1 MGKNLYIVRGL
12 PGSGKSTFARSIA
25 KSYQVFEADQYFIK
39 GGKYNF
45 DPSKLKDAHND
56 CKQRVA
62 RRMRENLFNSIFFSN
77 IVVSNTF
84 TQDWEMKYYRSI
96 GKRYGYKVH
105 TIIVE
110 FHINCGLSR
119 IFFSH
124 YILFFHRYSRVL
136 FLLLSCDNCEVYP
149 FVWKTPQLYRCVYF

>member
-25 KSYQVFEADQYFIK
+25 KSYQIFEADQYFMEK
-39 GGKYNF
+39 GKYNF
-45 DPSKLKDAHND
+45 DATKLKEAHND
-56 CKQRVA
+56 CKQRVV
-62 RRMRENLFNSIFFSN
+62 RRMRENLFNSIFFNN

-110 FHINCGLSR
+110 NR
-119 IFFSH
+119 H
-124 YILFFHRYSRVL
+124 YGTNVHGV
-136 FLLLSCDNCEVYP
+136 
-149 FVWKTPQLYRCVYF
+149 PQDKLQVMEDRFEIKLK

>member
-25 KSYQVFEADQYFIK
+25 KPYQIFEADQYFMK
-39 GGKYNF
+39 RGKYTF
-45 DPSKLKDAHND
+45 DMSKLKDAHDD

-62 RRMRENLFNSIFFSN
+62 RRMRENLFNSIFFN
-77 IVVSNTF
+77 TIVVSNTF

-110 FHINCGLSR
+110 NR
-119 IFFSH
+119 H
-124 YILFFHRYSRVL
+124 YGSNIHGVPSDKLQVMEDRFEIKL
-136 FLLLSCDNCEVYP
+136 
-149 FVWKTPQLYRCVYF
+149 K

>member
-25 KSYQVFEADQYFIK
+25 KQYQIFEADQYFMK
-39 GGKYNF
+39 RGKYNF
-45 DPSKLKDAHND
+45 DVTKLKDAHDD

-62 RRMRENLFNSIFFSN
+62 RRMRENLFNSIFFTN

-84 TQDWEMKYYRSI
+84 TQDWEMRFYRNVA
-96 GKRYGYKVH
+96 KRYGYKVH

-110 FHINCGLSR
+110 NR
-119 IFFSH
+119 H
-124 YILFFHRYSRVL
+124 YGKNVHGV
-136 FLLLSCDNCEVYP
+136 
-149 FVWKTPQLYRCVYF
+149 PQDKLQAMEDRFEIKLK

>member
-25 KSYQVFEADQYFIK
+25 KPYQIFEADQYFMK
-39 GGKYNF
+39 RGKYNF
-45 DPSKLKDAHND
+45 DATKLKDAHDD
-56 CKQRVA
+56 CKKRVV
-62 RRMRENLFNSIFFSN
+62 RRMRENLFNSIFFNN

-110 FHINCGLSR
+110 NR
-119 IFFSH
+119 H
-124 YILFFHRYSRVL
+124 YGTNVHGV
-136 FLLLSCDNCEVYP
+136 
-149 FVWKTPQLYRCVYF
+149 PQNKLQVMENRFEIKLK

>member
-25 KSYQVFEADQYFIK
+25 KQYQIFEADQYFMK
-39 GGKYNF
+39 RGKYNF
-45 DPSKLKDAHND
+45 DVTKLKDAHDD

-62 RRMRENLFNSIFFSN
+62 RRMRENLFNSIFFTN

-84 TQDWEMKYYRSI
+84 TQDWEMRFYRNVA
-96 GKRYGYKVH
+96 KRYGYKVH

-110 FHINCGLSR
+110 NR
-119 IFFSH
+119 H
-124 YILFFHRYSRVL
+124 YGKNVHGV
-136 FLLLSCDNCEVYP
+136 
-149 FVWKTPQLYRCVYF
+149 PQDKLQVMEDRFEIKLK

>member
-25 KSYQVFEADQYFIK
+25 KPYQIFEADQYFIK
-39 GGKYNF
+39 RGKYNF
-45 DPSKLKDAHND
+45 DATKLKDAHDD

-62 RRMRENLFNSIFFSN
+62 RRMRENLFNSIFFTN

-84 TQDWEMKYYRSI
+84 TQDWEMRFYRNVA
-96 GKRYGYKVH
+96 KRYGYKVH

-110 FHINCGLSR
+110 NR
-119 IFFSH
+119 H
-124 YILFFHRYSRVL
+124 YGSNIHGV
-136 FLLLSCDNCEVYP
+136 
-149 FVWKTPQLYRCVYF
+149 PQDKLQSMEDRFEIKLK

>member
-1 MGKNLYIVRGL
+1 MWKKKQNVKEDKIMKNLYLVRGL

-25 KSYQVFEADQYFIK
+25 KSYQIFEADQYFMK
-39 GGKYNF
+39 RGKYNF
-45 DPSKLKDAHND
+45 DPKKLKDAHHD

-62 RRMRENLFNSIFFSN
+62 RRMRESLFNQFFFSN

-84 TQDWEMKYYRSI
+84 TQDWEMKFYRCI

-110 FHINCGLSR
+110 NRHGGNNVHGVPAEKVQVMEDRFEIKL
-119 IFFSH
+119 
-124 YILFFHRYSRVL
+124 
-136 FLLLSCDNCEVYP
+136 
-149 FVWKTPQLYRCVYF
+149 K

>member
-25 KSYQVFEADQYFIK
+25 KPHQIFEADQYFTK
-39 GGKYNF
+39 RGKYNF
-45 DPSKLKDAHND
+45 DATKLKDAHDD

-62 RRMRENLFNSIFFSN
+62 RRMRENLFNSIFFTN

-84 TQDWEMKYYRSI
+84 TQDWEMRFYRNI
-96 GKRYGYKVH
+96 AKRYGYKVH

-110 FHINCGLSR
+110 NR
-119 IFFSH
+119 H
-124 YILFFHRYSRVL
+124 YGSNVHGV
-136 FLLLSCDNCEVYP
+136 
-149 FVWKTPQLYRCVYF
+149 PQDKLQVMEDRFEIKLK

>member
-1 MGKNLYIVRGL
+1 MKNLYIVRGL

-25 KSYQVFEADQYFIK
+25 KSYQVFEADQYFMK
-39 GGKYNF
+39 RGKYNF
-45 DPSKLKDAHND
+45 DPTKLKDAHND

-62 RRMRENLFNSIFFSN
+62 NRMRENLFNSIFFNN

-110 FHINCGLSR
+110 NR
-119 IFFSH
+119 H
-124 YILFFHRYSRVL
+124 YGTNVHGV
-136 FLLLSCDNCEVYP
+136 
-149 FVWKTPQLYRCVYF
+149 PQNKLQVMENRFEIKLK

>member
-25 KSYQVFEADQYFIK
+25 KPYQIFEADQYFMK
-39 GGKYNF
+39 RGKYNF
-45 DPSKLKDAHND
+45 DPTKLKDAHDD
-56 CKQRVA
+56 CKQRVV
-62 RRMRENLFNSIFFSN
+62 RRMRENLFNSIFFNN

-110 FHINCGLSR
+110 NR
-119 IFFSH
+119 H
-124 YILFFHRYSRVL
+124 YGTNVHGV
-136 FLLLSCDNCEVYP
+136 
-149 FVWKTPQLYRCVYF
+149 PQNKLQVMEDRFEIKLK

>member
-25 KSYQVFEADQYFIK
+25 KPYQIFEADQYFMK
-39 GGKYNF
+39 RGKYNF
-45 DPSKLKDAHND
+45 DVTKLKDAHDD

-62 RRMRENLFNSIFFSN
+62 RRMRENLFNSIFFTN

-84 TQDWEMKYYRSI
+84 TQDWEMRFYRNVA
-96 GKRYGYKVH
+96 KRYGYKVH

-110 FHINCGLSR
+110 NR
-119 IFFSH
+119 H
-124 YILFFHRYSRVL
+124 YGKNVHSV
-136 FLLLSCDNCEVYP
+136 
-149 FVWKTPQLYRCVYF
+149 PQDKLQAMEDRFEIKLK

>member
-25 KSYQVFEADQYFIK
+25 KPYQIFEADQYFMK
-39 GGKYNF
+39 RGKYTF
-45 DPSKLKDAHND
+45 DMSKLKDAHDD

-62 RRMRENLFNSIFFSN
+62 RRMRENLFNSIFFNN

-84 TQDWEMKYYRSI
+84 TKEWEMKFYRNI
-96 GKRYGYKVH
+96 ARRYGYKVH

-110 FHINCGLSR
+110 NR
-119 IFFSH
+119 H
-124 YILFFHRYSRVL
+124 YGTNIHGVPEDKLQVMEDRFEIKL
-136 FLLLSCDNCEVYP
+136 
-149 FVWKTPQLYRCVYF
+149 K

>member
-1 MGKNLYIVRGL
+1 MEKNLYIVRGL

-25 KSYQVFEADQYFIK
+25 KSYQIFEADQYFMEK
-39 GGKYNF
+39 GKYNF
-45 DPSKLKDAHND
+45 DATKLKEAHND
-56 CKQRVA
+56 CKQRVV
-62 RRMRENLFNSIFFSN
+62 RRMRENLFNSIFFNN

-110 FHINCGLSR
+110 NR
-119 IFFSH
+119 H
-124 YILFFHRYSRVL
+124 YGTNVHGV
-136 FLLLSCDNCEVYP
+136 
-149 FVWKTPQLYRCVYF
+149 PQDKLQVMEDRFEIKLK

>member
-25 KSYQVFEADQYFIK
+25 KSYQIFEADQYFMEK
-39 GGKYNF
+39 GKYNF
-45 DPSKLKDAHND
+45 DATKLKEAHND
-56 CKQRVA
+56 CKQRVV
-62 RRMRENLFNSIFFSN
+62 RRMRENLFNSIFFNN

-110 FHINCGLSR
+110 NR
-119 IFFSH
+119 H
-124 YILFFHRYSRVL
+124 YGTNVHGVPEDKLQVMEDRFEIKL
-136 FLLLSCDNCEVYP
+136 
-149 FVWKTPQLYRCVYF
+149 K

>member
-25 KSYQVFEADQYFIK
+25 KPYQIFEADQYFMK
-39 GGKYNF
+39 RGKYNF
-45 DPSKLKDAHND
+45 DVTKLKDAHDD

-62 RRMRENLFNSIFFSN
+62 NRMRENLFNSIFFNN

-84 TQDWEMKYYRSI
+84 TQEWEMKFYRNVA
-96 GKRYGYKVH
+96 KRYGYKVH

-110 FHINCGLSR
+110 NR
-119 IFFSH
+119 H
-124 YILFFHRYSRVL
+124 YGKNIHGV
-136 FLLLSCDNCEVYP
+136 
-149 FVWKTPQLYRCVYF
+149 PQDKLQAMEDRFELKLK